1 MRGLNKLVLAISV
14 LLLAA
19 SCNKKDVPQKNYFF
33 TFNVK
38 IGKRVTEP
46 TIINGYYGTM
56 NLYKGD
62 FSATDSANVKQ
73 PVPARFEILLFE
85 TSKKEA
91 IDAASYI
98 ENGKVFYNL
107 KQIKKADVK
116 PKFIIT
122 PNKSGFY
129 QFDPND
135 ADYLALICVNK
146 RTGYYPSGL
155 GTLPSPGGVT
165 RKLDMR
171 VDYQATF

>member
-1 MRGLNKLVLAISV
+1 MRGLNKLVLAVSV
-14 LLLAA
+14 LLLVA

-38 IGKRVTEP
+38 IGKRITEP

-56 NLYKGD
+56 NLFKGD

-73 PVPARFEILLFE
+73 PEPARYEILLFE
-85 TSKKEA
+85 TNQKEA
-91 IDAASYI
+91 LDASSYI
-98 ENGKVFYNL
+98 KDGKIFYNL

-135 ADYLALICVNK
+135 HDYLALICINK
-146 RTGYYPSGL
+146 RTGYYPG
-155 GTLPSPGGVT
+155 GMANLPSPNGST
-165 RKLDMR
+165 KKLDMK
-171 VDYQATF
+171 VDHQATF

>member
-1 MRGLNKLVLAISV
+1 MRGVNKLVLAIAV

-19 SCNKKDVPQKNYFF
+19 SCNKKDVPQKDYFF
-33 TFNVK
+33 TFKVK
-38 IGKRVTEP
+38 MSKKITEP

-62 FSATDSANVKQ
+62 FSVSDSTNTKQ
-73 PVPARFEILLFE
+73 PVPATYEILLFE
-85 TSKKEA
+85 TSQKDV
-91 IDAASYI
+91 IDATSYLKD
-98 ENGKVFYNL
+98 GKLFYDL
-107 KQIKKADVK
+107 KKIKKAKVEA
-116 PKFIIT
+116 KFIIT

-135 ADYLALICVNK
+135 ADYLALICINK
-146 RTGYYPSGL
+146 RTGYYPG
-155 GTLPSPGGVT
+155 GMATLPSPNGST